1 MKDLLHAEWTKFRT
15 VRGWGIGMLVAIAL
29 TVLIG
34 LLGPLGSTISC
45 QAGNGQAC
53 AKQTPPTGPDGEV
66 VTDSFYFVHQPLTGD
81 GTITARVT
89 SLTGLYSP
97 GGARQAGVGTAG
109 MQSGVQPWT
118 KAGIIVKDGTRQ
130 GSQYAAVML
139 TGGNGVRMQSNYI
152 HDTPGTSG
160 PWLRLTRSGDTLTGY
175 SSSNGTQWT
184 LIGTATLAGLPSTV
198 QTGLFV
204 ASPGYTVID
213 QSFGGSSRRGGPTVA
228 TAGFDQ
234 VSPAGTWTGA
244 AVGGQDGPAA
254 PGFRRAGDTFTL
266 TGSGDIA
273 PGAAGGGDGSKI
285 ERSLVG
291 AFAGLIAIIVV
302 ATMFMT
308 GEYRR
313 GLIRTTFAASPWR
326 GRVLAAKAVVIGGV
340 TFVVGLVAAAI
351 AVPVVRH
358 LELAKGFTVLPV
370 SVPTT
375 LRVIV
380 GVAALLAVAAVLALA
395 VGTLLRRSAG
405 AVTAVIVAIVLPYI
419 LAIASVLPAGAA
431 EWLMRLTPAAAF
443 AIEQSIPAYPQV
455 TASYTPADGYFPLS
469 PLGGFAV
476 LCGYTALALAAAVLV
491 LRRRDA

>member
-15 VRGWGIGMLVAIAL
+15 VRGWGIGMLVAVGL

-34 LLGPLGSTISC
+34 LLGPAATTISC
-45 QAGNGQAC
+45 SGPNGQPC
-53 AKQTPPTGPDGEV
+53 VKQAPPTGPDGEN
-66 VTDSFYFVHQPLTGD
+66 VTDLFYFVHQPLTGD

-97 GGARQAGVGTAG
+97 GGTREVGQGTAG
-109 MQSGVQPWT
+109 MRPGVQPWT
-118 KAGIIVKDGTRQ
+118 KAGIIMKDGTRQ

-139 TGGNGVRMQSNYI
+139 TGGNGVRMQSNYV
-152 HDTPGTSG
+152 HDTAGISG
-160 PWLRLTRSGDTLTGY
+160 PWLRLARAGDTLTGY
-175 SSSNGTQWT
+175 SSTNGTQWT
-184 LIGTATLAGLPSTV
+184 RISTATLTGLPSTV
-198 QTGLFV
+198 QIGLFV
-204 ASPGYTVID
+204 ASPGYTVIT
-213 QSFGGSSRRGGPTVA
+213 QSFGGGSSRGGPTVA
-228 TAGFDQ
+228 TAGFDH
-234 VSPAGTWTGA
+234 VSPGGTWTGES
-244 AVGGQDGPAA
+244 VGGQVSLS
-254 PGFRRAGDTFTL
+254 PGFQRAGDTFTL

-273 PGAAGGGDGSKI
+273 PSVAGRGDGATI
-285 ERSLVG
+285 EDTLVG
-291 AFAGLIAIIVV
+291 AFAGLIVIIVV

-340 TFVVGLVAAAI
+340 TFVTGLVAAAI
-351 AVPVVRH
+351 AVPLVRH
-358 LELAKGFTVLPV
+358 FELVKGFTVLPV
-370 SVPTT
+370 SVSTE
-375 LRVIV
+375 LRVMV

-419 LAIASVLPAGAA
+419 LAVASVLPAGAA

-443 AIEQSIPAYPQV
+443 AIEQSMPAYPQV

-469 PLGGFAV
+469 PLAGLAV
-476 LCGYTALALAAAVLV
+476 LCGYAALALGAAFLV